1 MLSAGR
7 AAFSDCRK
15 GTGAVPESGSGGEK
29 TGESRLFTN
38 WKNAAP
44 QIYCE
49 LIHAEKNRTLLS
61 KFRTEN
67 FSISRSCTITRC
79 GKPRAGCDNS
89 DPRDAPGAVGNFG
102 GGAGCPCLG
111 EHPAGSAGAHR
122 QPYGVFERG
131 VRSNVSLFELGPLAE
146 QFYLVSNRRG
156 KLCTSACA
164 IPACWRVFRSALRQV
179 FM

>member
-29 TGESRLFTN
+29 TGESCLFYQLE
-38 WKNAAP
+38 KCCAADLLRAHS
-44 QIYCE
+44 CG
-49 LIHAEKNRTLLS
+49 EKPYAALRS
-61 KFRTEN
+61 SAQK
-67 FSISRSCTITRC
+67 ISRSRGRVLLPDA
-79 GKPRAGCDNS
+79 GKLRAGCDNS

-131 VRSNVSLFELGPLAE
+131 VRSNVSPVRAWSAGGTVLPGQQPQRKAGCNLHVL
-146 QFYLVSNRRG
+146 SRRAG
-156 KLCTSACA
+156 ESFA
-164 IPACWRVFRSALRQV
+164 AL
-179 FM
+179 